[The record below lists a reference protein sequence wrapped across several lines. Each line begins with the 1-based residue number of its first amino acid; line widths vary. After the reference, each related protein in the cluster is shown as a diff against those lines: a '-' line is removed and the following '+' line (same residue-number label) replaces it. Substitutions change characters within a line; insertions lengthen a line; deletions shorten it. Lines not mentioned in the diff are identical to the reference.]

1 MLSSRGLLM
10 KRVFHSVLYILV
22 ALITASAA
30 AQAPMETILSTAGA
44 PLSAQDVV
52 NSLVQKNSERSRALA
67 AYEGTRVYRLEYHGF
82 PGSRSAEMI
91 VDVKYRS
98 PETKEFT
105 VRSQTGSKLILN
117 KVFKRMLESEQEAV
131 RKENQSRIAL
141 TPENYR
147 FKMDGSEDLPSGPAY
162 ILSVEPLT
170 DNKLLYRGKVWVDAA
185 DFAVVRIKAQP
196 SKNPSFWTK
205 ESTIEQV
212 YSKVGLFWLP
222 LSNRSTSSIRLGGK
236 ADLSID
242 YKDYKITTTAP
253 ENKPPIEVTD

>member
-1 MLSSRGLLM
+1 MKDFSNSVLCIVVLLM
-10 KRVFHSVLYILV
+10 T
-22 ALITASAA
+22 ALAA
-30 AQAPMETILSTAGA
+30 AQAPMETISSTAGA

-52 NSLVQKNSERSRALA
+52 NNLVQKNSERSRALA

-131 RKENQSRIAL
+131 RKENQKHVAL

-147 FKMDGSEDLPSGPAY
+147 FKLDGSEDLPTGPAF

-170 DNKLLYRGKVWVDAA
+170 DNKLLYRGRIWVDAA
-185 DFAVVRIKAQP
+185 DFAVVRIEAQP

-205 ESTIEQV
+205 ESRIEQV
-212 YSKVGLFWLP
+212 YSKVGPFWLP
-222 LSNRSTSSIRLGGK
+222 VSNRSTSLIRLGGK

-242 YKDYKITTTAP
+242 YRDYKITSTAS
-253 ENKPPIEVTD
+253 ENKPPIGVAN